1 VVIEILD
8 PIAPGLDKDV
18 FFKRLQG
25 DIETA
30 STRLIADAKIG
41 GGR

>member
-1 VVIEILD
+1 VEILD

-18 FFKRLQG
+18 FFKKLQH

-30 STRLIADAKIG
+30 TMRLIAEAKTTQS
-41 GGR
+41 R